1 MSIVININVIS
12 IYHATKVCDA
22 FSNRVLS
29 SSSNEQPSEMPRG
42 FILWVSEASMVY
54 NTQRRTLYLTPGSN
68 SNFSQPFRLSHSN
81 IFKISKCYFKVWLQD
96 SKLSINFFILPR
108 PFVLTF
114 LYPACTLPPACF
126 NLSAFS
132 SPPFYCRFVHI
143 LLFCPPTSPPASSGH
158 FLVSWVL

>member
-1 MSIVININVIS
+1 MSIGININVIS

-22 FSNRVLS
+22 FSNRVLL

-42 FILWVSEASMVY
+42 FILRVSEASMVY

-96 SKLSINFFILPR
+96 SKLSFNFFMPP
-108 PFVLTF
+108 PFVLPF
-114 LYPACTLPPACF
+114 LYPVCPLPPACF

-132 SPPFYCRFVHI
+132 SPPFYCCFVHI
-143 LLFCPPTSPPASSGH
+143 LLFYLPTSPPAPSGH